1 MVSFSAAAFVLALSW
16 GAVAQER
23 AKILV
28 GTSAIHSPTLF
39 PLFLAERKGF
49 FKDQGFDIAP
59 VYMVPRVQVPALT
72 AKEIPYVT
80 GLGSVLS
87 GAARGLPVKL
97 VMVFMAHLPQVLVSR
112 SQIRSVGELRGRS
125 VGVTQSG
132 ATEHRFLMLI
142 LKKYGSTES
151 TRRK

>member
-1 MVSFSAAAFVLALSW
+1 MKRFFLHYRAVTRTRWLMVSFLAAAFVLALAR

-39 PLFLAERKGF
+39 PLFVAERKGF

-59 VYMVPRVQVPALT
+59 VYMVPRVQIPALT

-97 VMVFMAHLPQVLVSR
+97 VMVFMAHSPR
-112 SQIRSVGELRGRS
+112 SWFLDRRFARSESCAVEAS
-125 VGVTQSG
+125 V
-132 ATEHRFLMLI
+132 
-142 LKKYGSTES
+142 
-151 TRRK
+151 